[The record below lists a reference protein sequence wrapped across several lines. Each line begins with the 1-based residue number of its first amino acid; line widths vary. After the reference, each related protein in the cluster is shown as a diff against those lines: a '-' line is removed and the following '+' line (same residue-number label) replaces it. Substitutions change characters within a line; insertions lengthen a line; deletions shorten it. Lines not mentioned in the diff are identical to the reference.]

1 TPVFGRFA
9 AGPCFWCVQCDNPTI
24 MSEHSVREILCTYRR
39 KYKRPWMDLDYSML
53 MTRMN
58 FDTRLTEGWTQS
70 ATISHKMTSSRPPG
84 RDPCNR
90 TACLI
95 VRVIGIHLLDLRL
108 RGDDVI
114 E

>member
-1 TPVFGRFA
+1 
-9 AGPCFWCVQCDNPTI
+9 
-24 MSEHSVREILCTYRR
+24 
-39 KYKRPWMDLDYSML
+39 MDLDYSML